1 MTTSVSSFPVVSKKG
16 SSRSIKR
23 EGKIPGEKKT
33 RGDHPLFA
41 SLLLSRLCLYI
52 KASITNHHK

>member
-23 EGKIPGEKKT
+23 EGKIPGQKKT
-33 RGDHPLFA
+33 RGSPAFR
-41 SLLLSRLCLYI
+41 LS
-52 KASITNHHK
+52 SPFSFMPVHEDFNNEPS

>member
-33 RGDHPLFA
+33 RGDHASPLFSFLVYA
-41 SLLLSRLCLYI
+41 G
-52 KASITNHHK
+52 T

>member
-16 SSRSIKR
+16 SSKSIKR
-23 EGKIPGEKKT
+23 KGESPGEKKT

-41 SLLLSRLCLYI
+41 SLYI
-52 KASITNHHK
+52 KASITNHHE

>member
-16 SSRSIKR
+16 SSRSVKR

-41 SLLLSRLCLYI
+41 SLLLSRLCPYI
-52 KASITNHHK
+52 KASIMNHHK